1 MRIHCTVLAAGVLA
15 AAAGAATAQTVEPQ
29 PGDAAFSIF
38 VRNTQLGREQVTLS
52 RTDSGW
58 LITSSG
64 TIGSPVDLT
73 LNRFEMKYSRGWAPE
88 EMKLDARVRVTPV
101 VVSTSFSMT
110 SAINEITQGD
120 RGAGKT
126 DQISARTVVIPNN
139 VYGAYEA
146 LAAQIWDDAPG
157 TELHLYVVPN
167 YEIKATVRSAADQ
180 TLTGPAGSIGI
191 RRFELTLQNPTGNAN
206 GVIVVD
212 THRRLVRFELPDI
225 GLQVVREDASSVAMR
240 TQIARN
246 PTDADVS
253 IPANGFQ
260 LAATMTTPQTIAG
273 RLHYPAVVLIGGATP
288 ADRDEVIGGVPI
300 FTQLARGLAD
310 SGHIVL
316 RYDRRGSGQSGGRTE
331 SVTLTD
337 YAEDAIAVVKWIS
350 KQNEVDTRHI
360 IVAGYADGA
369 AVALLAASKEKKIN
383 GVVTLEASGTLGADL
398 LLAQQERALE
408 ATKLSASDRESRIEL
423 QKKIQAAVISGKGW
437 EAIPEPLRRQA
448 DTPFFK
454 SVLTYNPADVLKKVG
469 QPILI
474 LHADLDPNVPSTEAD
489 RLGEIAKSRK
499 KDGATSVVHIADVTN
514 TLADPNTK
522 VISEKVVTAIV
533 EWIRKR

>member
-73 LNRFEMKYSRGWAPE
+73 LNRFEMKYSRDWAPE

-499 KDGATSVVHIADVTN
+499 KGGATSVVHIADVTN